1 MTCNIEDFVREAVAA
16 LEEDG
21 SVQQAVKLMADQNV
35 GSLVVTRKGQVVGM
49 FTERDLVKRVVG
61 PGKQPGTLMLR
72 DVATTDCLISVPYDT
87 TCEEAI
93 HKMRSNHCRRLLVYR
108 GDRFIGLV
116 NLPNLAFALT
126 EKRSGRNI
134 LANVFVGIAVAI
146 VVSVIIMLIFLLPDM
161 LNVAEEVTT
170 N

>member
-1 MTCNIEDFVREAVAA
+1 MTMLWRL
-16 LEEDG
+16 LERKG
-21 SVQQAVKLMADQNV
+21 SSVLTIGPDETVLDAIKAMATNDV
-35 GSLVVTRKGQVVGM
+35 GSLVVVDGETLVGM

-93 HKMRSNHCRRLLVYR
+93 NKMRSNHCRRLLVYR

-126 EKRSGRNI
+126 GQQSGRNI
-134 LANVFVGIAVAI
+134 LANVFVGIAVALGFGA
-146 VVSVIIMLIFLLPDM
+146 VVTSLMLTTRLLWR
-161 LNVAEEVTT
+161 
-170 N
+170 